1 MRTVFAVLM
10 PGGENPTIA
19 GLPVRERNRRVLR
32 RAGLVSRDDIPP
44 SADPVLVVRPSTLV
58 TPAILDQLPS
68 PHGPSVLVDE
78 SGKPVA
84 VWGPGVL
91 LSSRLDGFETT
102 RFGDTL
108 VVLPRGVAFDVST
121 RGGARQAGRA
131 LVKASGK
138 DTDGWVARNLNRPVS
153 RAISTVFLRLGFTA
167 NHASGLSLLCA
178 LAAAWFATQTSWTS
192 LVAAAALFH
201 LASVIDGVD
210 GEIARLTFTE
220 SPWGSRLDSLVDK
233 SSHLICLVAFG
244 VGWVRTG
251 LDTPDL
257 VLLGCVGLLLVAALA
272 QGAQF
277 MRRYAPDPSWWIFI
291 DRCVDRAARQSGGSA
306 FRMVRFVFALMR
318 RDAFAL
324 IFLLLSFAG
333 ARTIYVF
340 ALGFGAVVSLATF
353 GLQGDR
359 LVAAAAEERRTLEAA
374 AAPGPEEGVQVGA
387 HRPGGWN
394 RAGALEAPAS
404 PK

>member
-1 MRTVFAVLM
+1 MATVFAVLM

-19 GLPVRERNRRVLR
+19 GLPARERNRRILR
-32 RAGLVSRDDIPP
+32 RAGLVAVGDVPLS
-44 SADPVLVVRPSTLV
+44 SDPVLVVQHSTLL
-58 TPAILDQLPS
+58 TPAILEHLPPPDG
-68 PHGPSVLVDE
+68 PHMLVGDC
-78 SGKPVA
+78 GQPVA

-91 LSSRLDGFETT
+91 LSGLEGFETT
-102 RFGDTL
+102 RFGEAR
-108 VVLPRGVAFDVST
+108 VVLPCGVAFDVST
-121 RGGARQAGRA
+121 RVGARKAGRA
-131 LVKASGK
+131 LLKASGK
-138 DTDGWVARNLNRPVS
+138 ETDGWVARNLNRPVS

-167 NHASGLSLLCA
+167 NQASALSLLLA
-178 LAAAWFATQTSWTS
+178 LSAAWFAAQTSWTS

-210 GEIARLTFTE
+210 GEIARLTYTE

-251 LDTPDL
+251 LDTAGL
-257 VLLGCVGLLLVAALA
+257 VLLGCVALLLVAALA

-291 DRCVDRAARQSGGSA
+291 DRCVDRAARQSGAPA

-324 IFLLLSFAG
+324 IFLVLSFAG
-333 ARTIYVF
+333 TRTIYFF

-353 GLQGDR
+353 SLRGDR
-359 LVAAAAEERRTLEAA
+359 LVAAALVERRAMEAA
-374 AAPGPEEGVQVGA
+374 AAPGPEQRVQDGA
-387 HRPGGWN
+387 HRPAWN
-394 RAGALEAPAS
+394 RAGALEASGS
-404 PK
+404 PE